1 MAAPMEARVKQ
12 YRTPTRLLD
21 YFGAVGRFLQVG
33 KGLRV
38 ILIPGTTPP
47 VDYANRPK
55 MAGDDKKSDFPDLDD
70 LIMDVFKPDL
80 FKDMS
85 MSDFGKG
92 VVVGAL
98 VSRVSALTLGALAGV
113 AFGIY
118 MEQNYKVPNIRQ
130 KVSDLLVKKD
140 DKKD

>member
-1 MAAPMEARVKQ
+1 
-12 YRTPTRLLD
+12 
-21 YFGAVGRFLQVG
+21 
-33 KGLRV
+33 
-38 ILIPGTTPP
+38 
-47 VDYANRPK
+47 
-55 MAGDDKKSDFPDLDD
+55 MAGDDKKADFPDLDD

-98 VSRVSALTLGALAGV
+98 ASRVSALTLGALAGV

-118 MEQNYKVPNIRQ
+118 MEQTYKVPDIRK
-130 KVSDLLVKKD
+130 KVGDLLVKKD